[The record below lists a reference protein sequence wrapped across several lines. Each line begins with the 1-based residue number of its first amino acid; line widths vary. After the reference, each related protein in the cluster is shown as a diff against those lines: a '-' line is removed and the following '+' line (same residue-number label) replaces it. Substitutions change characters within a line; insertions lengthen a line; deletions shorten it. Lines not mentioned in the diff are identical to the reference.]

1 MLRRTVTV
9 GIIATL
15 FACAGCQGT
24 KPSDQREPS
33 QIASDS
39 ARNTPAYPTTLPSG
53 EPFALRVLHQTYAPG
68 AVKPN
73 QVIRIVSNPLLQK
86 FAIDNNL
93 APTQQELEDFAQ
105 ALKRSKSGGDTS
117 DRIIPASL
125 ASNFLLSWKIDREL
139 YNKYGG
145 AVIFQQMNP
154 QEPVEAYGKYLRE
167 CEARGEF
174 VIADEQLAET
184 FWDYF
189 EGPHRMVVPPE
200 DVDFST
206 PWLLKMRKARDTQPD
221 AAKPR

>member
-1 MLRRTVTV
+1 MYRSPVTV
-9 GIIATL
+9 GIIAAL
-15 FACAGCQGT
+15 FACAGCQST
-24 KPSDQREPS
+24 KPSDQRTPS
-33 QIASDS
+33 QIASES
-39 ARNTPAYPTTLPSG
+39 AREAPAYPTTLPSG

-68 AVKPN
+68 AVKPRE
-73 QVIRIVSNPLLQK
+73 VIRVVSNPLLQK

-93 APTQQELEDFAQ
+93 TPTQQELEDFAQ

-154 QEPVEAYGKYLRE
+154 QEPVEAYGKYFRE

-174 VIADEQLAET
+174 VIADEQLAEA

-206 PWLLKMRKARDTQPD
+206 PWLLKTRTPRDKRPGASNAR
-221 AAKPR
+221 